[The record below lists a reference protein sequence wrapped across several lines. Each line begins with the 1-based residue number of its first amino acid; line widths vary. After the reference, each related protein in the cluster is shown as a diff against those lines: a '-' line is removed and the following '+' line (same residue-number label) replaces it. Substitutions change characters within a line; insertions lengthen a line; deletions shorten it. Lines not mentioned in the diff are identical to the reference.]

1 MVRRNLSSLP
11 RLKKLSFM
19 GDMYSNIFRIPGTRN
34 GDAHIRIILHN
45 DPVGVTVSEMEAE
58 QFRYFSFC
66 PI

>member
-1 MVRRNLSSLP
+1 
-11 RLKKLSFM
+11 M
-19 GDMYSNIFRIPGTRN
+19 GDMYSNIVRIPGTRN